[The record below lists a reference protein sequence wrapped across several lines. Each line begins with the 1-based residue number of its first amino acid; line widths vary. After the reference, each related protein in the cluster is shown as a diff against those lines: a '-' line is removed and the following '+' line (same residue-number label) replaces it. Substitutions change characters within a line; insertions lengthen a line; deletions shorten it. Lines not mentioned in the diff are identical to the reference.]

1 MKYPYGL
8 SLKIFARNLAPLI
21 SGYYGGFYKLNFK
34 GYKMTKKLNF
44 LTGLSLGIFG
54 IVAITTR
61 LNILTNI
68 GLFVALISIAISCA
82 LIGFIKNNKG

>member
-1 MKYPYGL
+1 
-8 SLKIFARNLAPLI
+8 
-21 SGYYGGFYKLNFK
+21 
-34 GYKMTKKLNF
+34 MTKKLNF